1 VAVSPVKDAG
11 SISFRSLENRIMT
24 LLIRLAVCVLIGFAM
39 SLIWTGGIAV
49 SAPLAKKALAPP
61 AEALAFSTAPIEV
74 MVLGAYH
81 MGNPGRDI
89 NNVEVGSVLT
99 PVRQKEIADVANR
112 LARFKPT
119 KIAVEMVADQTD
131 LTTSAFAK
139 FTPATLTKEKNEIDQ
154 IGFRLAS
161 QLGHKQVYAVDEQS
175 ATVDYFP
182 FEKLTEY
189 AKTSNQQIK
198 VDAMLASSAV
208 QAKKMEA
215 AIKTKTVREM
225 LMSINTGDYGV
236 NEMRDFY
243 WPLNAIGDDKQQ
255 PGAELNAMWFMRN
268 TKIMSKITQI
278 AKPGDRIIVMFGA
291 GHGYWLRQMVSGT
304 PGFRLVEPNTFLK

>member
-1 VAVSPVKDAG
+1 VAVSPVEDAA
-11 SISFRSLENRIMT
+11 SISFQSLENRIMT
-24 LLIRLAVCVLIGFAM
+24 LLIRFAVCVLLGFAM
-39 SLIWTGGIAV
+39 SLVWTGGIAV
-49 SAPLAKKALAPP
+49 SAPLAKKAPAPP
-61 AEALAFSTAPIEV
+61 AETSASATAPIEV

-81 MGNPGRDI
+81 MGNPGLDV
-89 NNVEVGSVLT
+89 NKVEVGSVLT
-99 PVRQKEIADVANR
+99 PIKQKEIADVANR

-119 KIAVEMVADQTD
+119 KIAVEMVADQPG

-139 FTPATLTKEKNEIDQ
+139 FTPATLAKEKNEIDQ
-154 IGFRLAS
+154 IGFRLAA

-175 ATVDYFP
+175 TTVDYFP

-189 AKTSNQQIK
+189 AKASSQQIK
-198 VDAMLASSAV
+198 VDAMLASSAL

-225 LMSINTGDYGV
+225 LMSINTSDYGV

-278 AKPGDRIIVMFGA
+278 AKPGDRIVVMFGA

-304 PGFRLVEPNTFLK
+304 PGFRLVEPNIFLK